1 MKKKTWS
8 FGRTLVT
15 FTPALI
21 MITLNII
28 VSVILVFGCAIVM
41 GMKGMPFTQEALM
54 EFVMPY
60 AIYGTFVFQL
70 IGLII
75 FGLWFKLW
83 GRNKFVNPVKVV
95 KPSAVLVAL
104 LAAVIME
111 LLISVGMA
119 IVSVI
124 APEIIENFNNMMEQ
138 AGVAEMTFVSFVAT
152 VFLAPIGEE
161 LVFRGVTVRLGKWA
175 GLPFCAINI
184 IQAVLFGVFHL
195 NLVQGVYA
203 FFIGLV
209 LGYLGHRYKTL
220 WVPIL
225 MHFFC
230 NLYATLMGMVE
241 ISSTLGNNLIMAGI
255 ALILMGIMFV
265 IMKGEKLQ
273 VAETSESV
281 EPEKIAESI

>member
-83 GRNKFVNPVKVV
+83 GRNKFVNPVKAV

>member
-21 MITLNII
+21 MITLNLI
-28 VSVILVFGCAIVM
+28 VSFVLVFGCAIVM
-41 GMKGMPFTQEALM
+41 GMKGMPFTEEALM
-54 EFVMPY
+54 EFMMPY

-70 IGLII
+70 IGLVI

-83 GRNKFVNPVKVV
+83 GRNKFVNPVKAV
-95 KPSAVLVAL
+95 KPSAALVAL
-104 LAAVIME
+104 LAAVAMQ
-111 LLISVGMA
+111 LLITVGMA
-119 IVSVI
+119 IVSVV
-124 APEIIENFNNMMEQ
+124 APEIIENFNKLMEQ
-138 AGVAEMTFVSFVAT
+138 AGVAQMTFVSFVAT

-230 NLYATLMGMVE
+230 NLYATLMGYVE
-241 ISSTLGNNLIMAGI
+241 FPDALSTYLIMAGI

-265 IMKGEKLQ
+265 IIKGEKLQ
-273 VAETSESV
+273 VAEASESV